1 MSMPLE
7 AVLLLVFLV
16 AALASFFFELLPVD
30 VTALCLLFALLA
42 SGIVPLDIAIAGFSN
57 KGVLTIGGLFIL
69 SHALMRTGL
78 LEILGER
85 LSTRFGKRRWAGIA
99 VLLALVALMSGFLNN
114 TAVVAMTIPLAVE
127 ICRRLRLSP
136 SKVLMPLSF
145 AAIFGG
151 TLTLIGT
158 STNLLVSA
166 LVEESGREPL
176 GMFEFTP
183 LGLVFLVGGLGY
195 VLLLAPK
202 ALPERATIESLT
214 SEFEMGSYLTELRVV
229 EASKLIGQTVR
240 DLRMSERY
248 DVTMLTVLRGSERI
262 TENLRSEI
270 FRPGDVLVVRGAT
283 SSLLRLRNETGVA
296 LLSDVKMTDEELAGG
311 EQVIV
316 EALVSPNS
324 GLIGRTLEEVDFRR
338 THGAFVLAIRRE
350 QATLRER
357 LARTPLRFADTLLMV
372 VSRDRLGELRRNNE
386 LVVISE
392 LDLQLRR
399 ERLWWLPLALIPA
412 VMVLAAANVVDLLV
426 GVIGSVVLLL
436 ALGVI
441 RPQDSYRAVEWR
453 VIFFIAAFIPVG
465 DAMFRTGLADRLAA
479 VALAPSAMVP
489 ERFAPWVAVSV
500 LYLVTSLATETVT
513 NNAAAIVLT
522 PVALSMAGELGV
534 DYRALVFAVCFAASA
549 SFMTPTGY
557 QTNMM
562 VYGAGNYRFT
572 DFTKFGAPLNLLFW
586 LVATLLIPIVFP
598 FR

>member
-1 MSMPLE
+1 MSFE

-16 AALASFFFELLPVD
+16 AAMASFFFELIPVD
-30 VTALCLLFALLA
+30 VTALCLLLALLV
-42 SGIVPLDIAIAGFSN
+42 SGIIPLEEAIAGFSN

-78 LEILGER
+78 LEIVGER
-85 LSTRFGKRRWAGIA
+85 LSTRFGIRRWVGIG
-99 VLLALVALMSGFLNN
+99 VLLGLVAVMSGLLNN

-127 ICRRLRLSP
+127 ICRRLQISP

-166 LVEESGREPL
+166 IVEQSGVEPL

-183 LGLVFLVGGLGY
+183 LGLVFLFCGLAY
-195 VLLLAPK
+195 VLWLAPRS
-202 ALPERATIESLT
+202 LPERAEIESLT
-214 SEFEMGSYLTELRVV
+214 SEFEMADYLTELRVI
-229 EASKLIGQTVR
+229 EDSKLVGKTVQ
-240 DLRMSERY
+240 DVRMSERY
-248 DVTMLTVLRGSERI
+248 DVMVLAVVRGSERI
-262 TENLRSEI
+262 AENLRGVL
-270 FRPGDVLVVRGAT
+270 FRAGDILLVRGAT
-283 SSLLRLRNETGVA
+283 PGLMRLRNETGIA
-296 LLSDVKMTDEELAGG
+296 LVSDVQLTDEELAGG
-311 EQVIV
+311 QQVVV

-324 GLIGRTLEEVDFRR
+324 GLIGRTLRDVDFRR
-338 THGAFVLAIRRE
+338 SYGAFVLAIRRE

-357 LARTPLRFADTLLMV
+357 LARTTLRFADTLLIV
-372 VSRDRLGELRRNNE
+372 TPVDRLGELRRNDDL
-386 LVVISE
+386 LVTSE

-399 ERLWWLPLALIPA
+399 ERLWWLPLVLIPSI
-412 VMVLAAANVVDLLV
+412 MVLAATGVVDLLV
-426 GVIGSVVLLL
+426 GVIAAVIVLL

-441 RPQDSYRAVEWR
+441 QPQESYRAVEWK

-465 DAMFRTGLADRLAA
+465 SAMFRTGLADVLASA
-479 VALAPSAMVP
+479 VLLPSSLASAAL
-489 ERFAPWVAVSV
+489 APWVAVSV
-500 LYLVTSLATETVT
+500 LYLVTSVATETVT

-522 PVALSMAGELGV
+522 PVALRMGTEMGV
-534 DYRALVFAVCFAASA
+534 DPRAFLFAVCFAASA

-572 DFTKFGAPLNLLFW
+572 DFTRFGAPLNLLFW
-586 LVATLLIPIVFP
+586 ILASLLLPVFFP

>member
-1 MSMPLE
+1 MPFD
-7 AVLLLVFLV
+7 ALLLLIFLA
-16 AALASFFFELLPVD
+16 AALAAFYFELLPVD
-30 VTALCLLFALLA
+30 VTALSLLVALLV
-42 SGIVPLDIAIAGFSN
+42 SGLVPLEVAIAGFAN

-78 LEILGER
+78 LEVFGEQ
-85 LSTRFGKRRWAGIA
+85 LSRRFGRRRWIGLA
-99 VLLALVALMSGFLNN
+99 VFLGLVALMSGFLNN

-127 ICRRLRLSP
+127 LCRRLQVSP
-136 SKVLMPLSF
+136 SRVLMPLSF

-158 STNLLVSA
+158 STNLLVNSI
-166 LVEESGREPL
+166 VEEAGEPPI

-183 LGLVFLVGGLGY
+183 LGIAFLIVGLGY
-195 VLLLAPK
+195 VLLLAPRL
-202 ALPERATIESLT
+202 LPERAKIESLT
-214 SEFEMGSYLTELRVV
+214 SEFEMGAYLTELSVV
-229 EASKLIGQTVR
+229 DGSKLIGKTLR
-240 DLRMSERY
+240 DVRMSERY
-248 DVTMLTVLRGSERI
+248 DVTTLAIVRGSERI
-262 TENLRSEI
+262 SENLRSER
-270 FRPGDVLVVRGAT
+270 FQPGDILVVRGGT
-283 SSLLRLRNETGVA
+283 PSLLRLRNETGVA
-296 LLSDVKMTDEELAGG
+296 LLSDVKLSDEELAGG

-324 GLIGRTLEEVDFRR
+324 SLIGGTLQDVDFRR
-338 THGAFVLAIRRE
+338 SYGAFVLAIRRQ

-357 LARTPLRFADTLLMV
+357 LARTTLRFADTLLIV
-372 VSRDRLGELRRNNE
+372 ASRDRLGELRRNNDL
-386 LVVISE
+386 LVTTE
-392 LDLQLRR
+392 LDLRLRR
-399 ERLWWLPLALIPA
+399 ERLWWLPLALIPTI
-412 VMVLAAANVVDLLV
+412 MVLAAAGVVDLLV
-426 GVIGSVVLLL
+426 GVMACVVLLL

-441 RPQDSYRAVEWR
+441 RPQESYRAVEWR

-465 DAMFRTGLADRLAA
+465 DAMFRTGLADLLAA
-479 VALAPSAMVP
+479 AVLAPGALAS
-489 ERFAPWVAVSV
+489 ERLAPWVAVSV

-522 PVALSMAGELGV
+522 PVALSMATELGV

-572 DFTKFGAPLNLLFW
+572 DFTKFGAPLNVLFW
-586 LVATLLIPIVFP
+586 IVASLLIPVLFP